1 MINKFVSCSD
11 IYSSRID
18 FVTLLQK
25 FAQQIH
31 KTLQTFTY
39 KFFYNYFHNFLI
51 FPIANSLKFS
61 FFRITSAFQYF
72 HPTISQLCDFQFS
85 YLVRREKIISRIKK
99 TNPPLPPQ
107 FSLNFH
113 FNFPST
119 LPAPLVKSVGKS
131 NDDET
136 IGEST
141 AESGYLIMIRT
152 LFKTIVPSERIKVW
166 PDRLFPSH
174 PVCTR
179 LSVKLLIGVHAS
191 PREGREGRE
200 EATLTV
206 ILEDFLPSG
215 GV

>member
-1 MINKFVSCSD
+1 MQLSNLSNCQFSQILFFSNYVSISIFPSHD
-11 IYSSRID
+11 LS
-18 FVTLLQK
+18 
-25 FAQQIH
+25 
-31 KTLQTFTY
+31 TLQFPIFVFSSER
-39 KFFYNYFHNFLI
+39 KNYFEN
-51 FPIANSLKFS
+51 
-61 FFRITSAFQYF
+61 
-72 HPTISQLCDFQFS
+72 
-85 YLVRREKIISRIKK
+85 KK

-131 NDDET
+131 NDDKT
-136 IGEST
+136 IREST

-152 LFKTIVPSERIKVW
+152 LFKTIVSSERIKVW

>member
-25 FAQQIH
+25 FARQIH

-72 HPTISQLCDFQFS
+72 HPTISQLCNFPIFVFS
-85 YLVRREKIISRIKK
+85 SERKNYFENKK

-152 LFKTIVPSERIKVW
+152 LFKTIVSSERIKVW

-191 PREGREGRE
+191 PREGR
-200 EATLTV
+200 
-206 ILEDFLPSG
+206 G
-215 GV
+215 GKRQR

>member
-1 MINKFVSCSD
+1 MIYIPPVSISLRCCKSLHNKF
-11 IYSSRID
+11 I
-18 FVTLLQK
+18 
-25 FAQQIH
+25 

-119 LPAPLVKSVGKS
+119 LPTLLVKSVGKS

-136 IGEST
+136 IREST

-152 LFKTIVPSERIKVW
+152 LFKTIVSSERIKVW

-191 PREGREGRE
+191 PREGR
-200 EATLTV
+200 
-206 ILEDFLPSG
+206 G
-215 GV
+215 GKRQR

>member
-1 MINKFVSCSD
+1 M
-11 IYSSRID
+11 
-18 FVTLLQK
+18 
-25 FAQQIH
+25 
-31 KTLQTFTY
+31 
-39 KFFYNYFHNFLI
+39 
-51 FPIANSLKFS
+51 PILSNSL
-61 FFRITSAFQYF
+61 FFELRQHFN
-72 HPTISQLCDFQFS
+72 ISIPRSLNFVIFQFS

-152 LFKTIVPSERIKVW
+152 LFKTIVSSERIKVW

-191 PREGREGRE
+191 PREGR
-200 EATLTV
+200 
-206 ILEDFLPSG
+206 G
-215 GV
+215 GKRQR